1 MAEEKKKA
9 DMSEAARRA
18 WATRRQKYGEKGL
31 SQKPIEEQK
40 VEQPKKAKK
49 SSKMEQPKKP
59 GEASESEQPAETQS
73 N

>member
-1 MAEEKKKA
+1 MAEKVKA
-9 DMSEAARRA
+9 DMSEAARKA

-31 SQKPIEEQK
+31 SQKVEQK

-49 SSKMEQPKKP
+49 SSKMEHPKKP
-59 GEASESEQPAETQS
+59 REASKSEQPAETQS